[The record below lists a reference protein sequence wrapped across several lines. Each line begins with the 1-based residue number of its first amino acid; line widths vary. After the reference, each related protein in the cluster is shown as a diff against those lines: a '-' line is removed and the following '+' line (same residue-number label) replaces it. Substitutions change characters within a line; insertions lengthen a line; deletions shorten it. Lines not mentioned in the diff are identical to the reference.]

1 MKAATRK
8 PVSLRVAI
16 ASLGVETSG
25 LLESW
30 EDHVRAE
37 RALKSELGIVAH
49 VGIITIDDST
59 SARVDVHSAPAG
71 VTRIAKRRIGD
82 VVRRACH
89 LKVEHIDVSY

>member
-8 PVSLRVAI
+8 PVSLRIAI

-49 VGIITIDDST
+49 VGIITIDGST

-71 VTRIAKRRIGD
+71 ATVFKRQIAE
-82 VVRRACH
+82 VVRSACH
-89 LKVEHIDVSY
+89 LKVERIDVSY